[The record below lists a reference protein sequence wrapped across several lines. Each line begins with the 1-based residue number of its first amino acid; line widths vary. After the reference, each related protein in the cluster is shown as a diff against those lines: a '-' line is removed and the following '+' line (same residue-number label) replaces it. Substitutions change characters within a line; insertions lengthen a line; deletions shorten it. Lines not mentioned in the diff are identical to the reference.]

1 VLGGFFMVDTDASR
15 KVNGFD
21 EAFEGYGFT
30 ETSLPTK
37 LIAGHGH
44 FLVPVIQGG
53 CVHIDDE
60 HINVSRQNKDRIF
73 REKHDFY
80 FNHYLCLTW
89 KQALQGYGKN

>member
-1 VLGGFFMVDTDASR
+1 MVDTDASR

-21 EAFEGYGFT
+21 GAFEGYGFT

-89 KQALQGYGKN
+89 EQALQGYGKN